1 MTAVILFL
9 LLLLVIYF
17 YFTGTVEHLFH
28 SIRVTGRM
36 FMILLVVFL
45 VLGLLAYSFIKFGT
59 LPF

>member
-28 SIRVTGRM
+28 SVRVTGRM
-36 FMILLVVFL
+36 LMILLVVVF
-45 VLGLLAYSFIKFGT
+45 VLGLLIYSFVKFGRIY
-59 LPF
+59 